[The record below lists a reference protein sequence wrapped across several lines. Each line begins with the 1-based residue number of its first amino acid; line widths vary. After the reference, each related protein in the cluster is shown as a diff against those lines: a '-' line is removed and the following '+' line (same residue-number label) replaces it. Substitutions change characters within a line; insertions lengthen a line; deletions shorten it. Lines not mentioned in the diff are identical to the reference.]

1 MGKCWKCN
9 RQSPFLAIGP
19 KSGLCINCLEEAC
32 EIATATLEK
41 LSKGGQERAQVLD
54 QIDTITATEVAEKT
68 VAEVKD
74 SAFLEWDVSVHS
86 TTDQLN
92 RIRRST
98 SVKIISY
105 DPDTQTATIA
115 GSGKSVYTTSFVK
128 CSCGDFISRRLPCKH
143 MYRLAAVHGGMDFSK
158 YLEK

>member
-9 RQSPFLAIGP
+9 RQGPFSAIGP

-54 QIDTITATEVAEKT
+54 QIDTITATEVAEK
-68 VAEVKD
+68 AMADAKG
-74 SAFLEWDVSVHS
+74 SAFAEWDVSVHS

-105 DPDTQTATIA
+105 DSDSQTAIIA
-115 GSGKSVYTTSFVK
+115 GSGKNTYTTSFST
-128 CSCGDFISRRLPCKH
+128 CTCGDFISRRLPCKH
-143 MYRLAAVHGGMDFSK
+143 MYRLAAQYGGVDFSK
-158 YLEK
+158 HLK

>member
-32 EIATATLEK
+32 ETATTAIKE
-41 LSKGGQERAQVLD
+41 LSKGGKSREQMLK
-54 QIDTITATEVAEKT
+54 QIDILTATSVAEKAM
-68 VAEVKD
+68 AETD
-74 SAFLEWDVSVHS
+74 NSSFGEWDISVHS
-86 TTDQLN
+86 SADQLN

-98 SVKIISY
+98 TVKIINF
-105 DPDTQTATIA
+105 DPNTQTATVA
-115 GSGKSVYTTSFVK
+115 GSGKSTYTTTFSK

-143 MYRLAAVHGGMDFSK
+143 MYKLAAVHGNMDFSK
-158 YLEK
+158 YLK